1 MRVGARLYTALVPA
15 VLGLV
20 LVAALA
26 YWGQYAYRVPVTV
39 VVVATIAATASL
51 IVAWRNTQ
59 IVTRRIEM
67 LAGREDRV
75 GTLDELASIER
86 TVERLRSD
94 LSAERANAAAREA
107 ELARERGEAMRM
119 LEQVAGATVRAIDD
133 VRLPLH
139 ILLDNRFGELNDNQ
153 EEMLG
158 AAQTAVD
165 DAAQLLHRTRTLL
178 ALDRG
183 TIAPRRDAV
192 HINDLLGALLKPVRA
207 DAERRRIELVVDIPP
222 ALPRVLSDRTHLQEA
237 LAALFR
243 SALGRTADEGRCEV
257 AALPTQPGVRISV
270 APGTAQDADL
280 DALLAFHLLRTL
292 GVTVRHEPGRLTL
305 DLPTA
310 SPRASR

>member
-1 MRVGARLYTALVPA
+1 
-15 VLGLV
+15 
-20 LVAALA
+20 
-26 YWGQYAYRVPVTV
+26 
-39 VVVATIAATASL
+39 
-51 IVAWRNTQ
+51 
-59 IVTRRIEM
+59 M

-153 EEMLG
+153 EEILG

-270 APGTAQDADL
+270 APGTAEDADL